1 MTTPDRSVNFPTEF
15 RIPTQEITAREVI
28 NLFQGHRLDIRVM
41 FGELGSK
48 ITLPEYKG
56 LETENRS
63 GEAFVLYPEA
73 IALNGTVVPPES
85 FMEVFQPQEMSDI
98 EAQEAMFCDKV
109 STGKPLVVLQ
119 TYDGLVRINIFSGAF
134 SKPAMEVSRIGD
146 AALSAGGFT
155 YSERVEY
162 QRAVAQPYAPATR
175 CHTAEHLSS

>member
-85 FMEVFQPQEMSDI
+85 FREVFQPQEMSDI
-98 EAQEAMFCDKV
+98 IIGEQNEKKQFTKDPGFK
-109 STGKPLVVLQ
+109 ST
-119 TYDGLVRINIFSGAF
+119 VRYLSNVATELFNA
-134 SKPAMEVSRIGD
+134 KKKNGD
-146 AALSAGGFT
+146 
-155 YSERVEY
+155 ERKNRDNY
-162 QRAVAQPYAPATR
+162 
-175 CHTAEHLSS
+175 